1 MGFRTSL
8 PITLDLIVVA
18 AIVHNIATKR
28 GEPLIMDGLP
38 DMRDHP
44 DNPIRAVNREVWD
57 EARAEAPHRNP
68 VRRANQNIIRARG
81 QAFRERIL
89 QHYF

>member
-1 MGFRTSL
+1 MGFRTGL
-8 PITLDLIVVA
+8 PITLDLIVVS

-38 DMRDHP
+38 DLGDP
-44 DNPIRAVNREVWD
+44 PENPGRAVDREAWD
-57 EARAEAPHRNP
+57 DARAEAPYRDR

-81 QAFRERIL
+81 QALRERIL
-89 QHYF
+89 HHYF